1 MNFFILLFISL
12 LFFTSNI
19 NISLA
24 QISSKKPTLIY
35 VFDPLCGWCY
45 GFSPVI
51 SKIAA
56 SYKDVLSIE
65 TVCGGMI
72 TEDQIG
78 PIKQKAP
85 FLKKATALVTQHT
98 GAEFSRY
105 FIDTVMLDSSR
116 IMTSV
121 QPSIAIMICKEMKSE
136 SLLSFIEE
144 LHKYIYIKGID
155 MAKDE
160 SYLELAKQFLIP
172 EKAFLLK
179 MKNKKYK
186 EATIKEFKRAEQL
199 GIQSFPALILSKD
212 RKYKI
217 IANGYKSFQDI
228 ELSLQLHMKE

>member
-1 MNFFILLFISL
+1 MNLFILSFISL

-19 NISLA
+19 TISLA

-51 SKIAA
+51 SKIA
-56 SYKDVLSIE
+56 STYKDVLSIE

-72 TEDQIG
+72 TDDQIG

-105 FIDTVMLDSSR
+105 FIDSVMLDSSR

-121 QPSIAIMICKEMKSE
+121 QPSIAIMICKEMKPE

-144 LHKYIYIKGID
+144 LHKYIYIIGID
-155 MAKDE
+155 MTKEE
-160 SYLELAKQFLIP
+160 SYLPIAKQFGMP
-172 EKAFLLK
+172 EKEFLLK

-186 EATIKEFKRAEQL
+186 ESAIKEFRQAEQL
-199 GIQSFPALILSKD
+199 GIQSFPALLLNKD
-212 RKYKI
+212 GKNTI
-217 IANGYKSFQDI
+217 IANGYKSFQEID
-228 ELSLQLHMKE
+228 LSLQLEISK

>member
-24 QISSKKPTLIY
+24 QNSSKKPTLIY

-51 SKIAA
+51 SKIAS

-72 TEDQIG
+72 TDDQIG
-78 PIKQKAP
+78 FIKQKAP
-85 FLKKATALVTQHT
+85 FLKKAIALVTQHT
-98 GAEFSRY
+98 GAKFSRY

-121 QPSIAIMICKEMKSE
+121 QSSIAIMICKEMKPE

-144 LHKYIYIKGID
+144 LHKYIYVKGID
-155 MAKDE
+155 MTKDE

-172 EKAFLLK
+172 EKEFLLK
-179 MKNKKYK
+179 MKNIKYK
-186 EATIKEFKRAEQL
+186 NAAIKEFNKAEQL
-199 GIQSFPALILSKD
+199 GISSFPALLLSNKG
-212 RKYKI
+212 KVTVI
-217 IANGYKSFQDI
+217 SNGYKSFQEI
-228 ELSLQLHMKE
+228 ELSLQLEMKE

>member
-1 MNFFILLFISL
+1 MNLFILSFISL

-19 NISLA
+19 TISLA
-24 QISSKKPTLIY
+24 QNSSKKPTLIY

-51 SKIAA
+51 SKIA
-56 SYKDVLSIE
+56 STYKDVLSIE

-72 TEDQIG
+72 TDDQIG

-121 QPSIAIMICKEMKSE
+121 QPSIAIMICKEMKPE

-144 LHKYIYIKGID
+144 LHKYIYIIGID
-155 MAKDE
+155 MTKEE
-160 SYLELAKQFLIP
+160 SYLPIAKQFGMP
-172 EKAFLLK
+172 EKEFLLK
-179 MKNKKYK
+179 MINKKYK
-186 EATIKEFKRAEQL
+186 ESAIKEFRQAEQL
-199 GIQSFPALILSKD
+199 GIQSFPALLLHKD
-212 RKYKI
+212 GKNTI
-217 IANGYKSFQDI
+217 IANGYKSFQEID
-228 ELSLQLHMKE
+228 LSLQLEISK

>member
-12 LFFTSNI
+12 LFFTSNL
-19 NISLA
+19 NISFA
-24 QISSKKPTLIY
+24 QKSNKKPTLIY

-56 SYKDVLSIE
+56 TYKDVLSIE

-72 TEDQIG
+72 TDDQIG

-121 QPSIAIMICKEMKSE
+121 QPSIAIIICKEMKPE

-172 EKAFLLK
+172 EKEFLLK

-186 EATIKEFKRAEQL
+186 EAAIKEFKRAEQL
-199 GIQSFPALILSKD
+199 GIQSFPALLLSKD
-212 RKYKI
+212 GKYTI

-228 ELSLQLHMKE
+228 DLSLQLHMKE

>member
-24 QISSKKPTLIY
+24 QNSSKKPTLIY

-51 SKIAA
+51 SKIA
-56 SYKDVLSIE
+56 STYKDVLSIE

-72 TEDQIG
+72 TDDQIG

-121 QPSIAIMICKEMKSE
+121 QPSIAIMICKEMKPE

-144 LHKYIYIKGID
+144 LHKYIYIIGID
-155 MAKDE
+155 MAKEE
-160 SYLELAKQFLIP
+160 SYLPLAKQFGMP
-172 EKAFLLK
+172 EKEFLLK

-186 EATIKEFKRAEQL
+186 ESAIKEFRQAEQL
-199 GIQSFPALILSKD
+199 GIQSFPALLLYKD
-212 RKYKI
+212 GKNTI
-217 IANGYKSFQDI
+217 IANGYKSIKEID
-228 ELSLQLHMKE
+228 LSLQLEISK